1 MFTVQSI
8 INLSPTKV
16 MASFVLFHPP
26 SAGHR
31 VFGHES
37 NLSSCY
43 GRTVTLICFTATSA
57 YNSPGH
63 SPLFRKGWP
72 CRSMLTL
79 QHLSEQ
85 KTQFGLRSAFA
96 LHLYCP
102 VLRVWLPFQRTSK
115 TFVPRKRHLLSTF
128 MGLPFQSF
136 VPFR

>member
-1 MFTVQSI
+1 LFTVQSF
-8 INLSPTKV
+8 INSSPTKV
-16 MASFVLFHPP
+16 MASFILFHPP
-26 SAGHR
+26 LVGHR
-31 VFGHES
+31 VFGLKS

-43 GRTVTLICFTATSA
+43 GRTVTLFSFTATSA

-63 SPLFRKGWP
+63 FPIFRKGRP

-79 QHLSEQ
+79 QHSLER

-102 VLRVWLPFQRTSK
+102 VLRVWLPFQRSLK

-128 MGLPFQSF
+128 LGFTFQSF